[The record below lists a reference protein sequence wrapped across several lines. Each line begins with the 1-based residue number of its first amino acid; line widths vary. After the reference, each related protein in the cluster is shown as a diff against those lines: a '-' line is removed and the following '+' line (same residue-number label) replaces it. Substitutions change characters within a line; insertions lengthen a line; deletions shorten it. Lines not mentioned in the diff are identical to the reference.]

1 MSGAR
6 WQPSGR
12 RQTGGRE
19 DDREWGAPPLWRFE
33 EWKSKDS
40 PAQGGFPR
48 GQLGGGRRGRTV
60 QGHRNKRKWLALPRI
75 EGSLALTGEQEF
87 AVCVCGGV
95 GSSDILIG
103 ASEKAS
109 QDML

>member
-1 MSGAR
+1 M
-6 WQPSGR
+6 
-12 RQTGGRE
+12 
-19 DDREWGAPPLWRFE
+19 
-33 EWKSKDS
+33 
-40 PAQGGFPR
+40 
-48 GQLGGGRRGRTV
+48 